1 MFTGPS
7 NLYDLKIGENNPN
20 PEVTVVRH
28 NPCATACTD
37 HTLNTYR
44 KRPRWAIETFWQPLE
59 FLIAGNLNLVPV
71 GYDLHVCST
80 AQTANMRGKRAK
92 QYKKLMQQYG
102 LQFGFRE
109 PYQVLRTYSL
119 VPLPLPRG
127 TSSPLLES
135 LLTVHV
141 VDADIIK
148 DADKFKM
155 DLLGGL
161 ERILHGTV
169 KPMITQCSMRHL
181 YAAAKEPGVSY
192 VIDRAKTFERRR
204 CGHLPEDYPE
214 PLSAKDCITA
224 VVDPKN
230 TQHNKHRYVVA
241 SQDIDVRKS
250 MRKVL
255 GVPLIYINRSVM
267 IMEPMAEATS
277 SNRDREEKNKFRDG
291 IKGRVS
297 GSVGMKRKRGDD
309 ETEGAEGK
317 RTSGADGETATKKK
331 KVYGLPKGPNPLSV
345 KKAKKEDKT
354 AKPKGD
360 KDVVMAEAGD
370 EEGGEKKK
378 RKRKHKGSNPGGGAD
393 GSSVPERQPAPKEQ
407 KNPRGDVE
415 GDGKPLIPIRAPAV
429 IADPVAAAVNR
440 AIRMAEREG

>member
-1 MFTGPS
+1 
-7 NLYDLKIGENNPN
+7 
-20 PEVTVVRH
+20 
-28 NPCATACTD
+28 
-37 HTLNTYR
+37 
-44 KRPRWAIETFWQPLE
+44 
-59 FLIAGNLNLVPV
+59 
-71 GYDLHVCST
+71 
-80 AQTANMRGKRAK
+80 
-92 QYKKLMQQYG
+92 
-102 LQFGFRE
+102 
-109 PYQVLRTYSL
+109 
-119 VPLPLPRG
+119 
-127 TSSPLLES
+127 
-135 LLTVHV
+135 
-141 VDADIIK
+141 
-148 DADKFKM
+148 M

-161 ERILHGTV
+161 ERTLHGTV

-181 YAAAKEPGVSY
+181 YSQAKEPGVSY
-192 VIDRAKTFERRR
+192 LIDKAKTYERRR

-214 PLSAKDCITA
+214 PLSAKDCITS

-241 SQDIDVRKS
+241 SQEIEVRKS

-277 SNRDREEKNKFRDG
+277 SNRDKEEKNKFRDG

-297 GSVGMKRKRGDD
+297 GSVGMKRKRGDEE
-309 ETEGAEGK
+309 ETAEAK
-317 RTSGADGETATKKK
+317 KPSGADGEVTKKK

-360 KDVVMAEAGD
+360 KDVEMKDAQDEG
-370 EEGGEKKK
+370 EEGQKKK

-393 GSSVPERQPAPKEQ
+393 GSSVPERQPAPKEA
-407 KNPRGDVE
+407 KVDAE

-429 IADPVAAAVNR
+429 VADPVAAAVDR
-440 AIRMAEREG
+440 AIRMAERED